1 MAIASGPP
9 GFCVQA
15 IDLERI
21 ARNVPAS
28 SGPETRVKAN
38 WRDRK
43 SAVKTAQRSNVRR
56 MFSMWNKLSKEDTR
70 EILLSTREE
79 SDAAVRR
86 ILAEAEVE
94 EAVEAEEPE
103 AGPFD
108 PVIAALEAEMP
119 ELIAGKKKKD
129 VEEEDEIDDEEE
141 EEDELDEEEDED
153 DFDDEEDEDEFEEEF
168 GDDDLDDDDDDIF
181 YDDDDEE

>member
-1 MAIASGPP
+1 
-9 GFCVQA
+9 
-15 IDLERI
+15 
-21 ARNVPAS
+21 
-28 SGPETRVKAN
+28 
-38 WRDRK
+38 
-43 SAVKTAQRSNVRR
+43 
-56 MFSMWNKLSKEDTR
+56 MFSMWNKLSKEETR

-79 SDAAVRR
+79 SDAAVKR
-86 ILAEAEVE
+86 ILTAADIETPE
-94 EAVEAEEPE
+94 ETENQDEE

-119 ELIAGKKKKD
+119 DLIAGKKKKD
-129 VEEEDEIDDEEE
+129 LEEEDEMDDEEE

-181 YDDDDEE
+181 YDDDEDE